1 MNGKDIALAVAKAT
15 KAVAVAT
22 GAVPRPQFRNPMLL
36 ADVNPKVE
44 SAVDLLKEMYNEVVA
59 AAILKSP
66 VQLQIFDDSFRKKQ
80 KSEELMLLMKETCD
94 VIVSLKALLP
104 LPPYSSEP
112 DHLPKVATALSKVGA
127 AINLKILIN
136 GKDLNT
142 AIAED
147 VAATFNARKA
157 LKAVPI
163 KLKIMIN
170 GKDIA
175 LSQIIYLKLSQ
186 SIRLK

>member
-1 MNGKDIALAVAKAT
+1 MNGKDIALTVAKAT

-22 GAVPRPQFRNPMLL
+22 GAVPRPQFRNPMLP

-66 VQLQIFDDSFRKKQ
+66 VQLQIFDDSFRKK

-142 AIAED
+142 TIAED
-147 VAATFNARKA
+147 VAATSNARKA

-163 KLKIMIN
+163 KLKIIIN